1 MEEFSSLT
9 TFTQTLSELART
21 GYDRDLVARVRRGVG
36 EATVRLPSEVGVRV
50 EAQGGLDQI
59 NAEASRRRVKPTSM
73 TPTATL
79 GSPSMSRVKA
89 GWGKIT

>member
-1 MEEFSSLT
+1 MEEFSSPT
-9 TFTQTLSELART
+9 MFTQTLPESART
-21 GYDRDLVARVRRGVG
+21 GYDRDLVARIRRGVG

-79 GSPSMSRVKA
+79 GHSRCR
-89 GWGKIT
+89 